1 MKSKPIGKLVA
12 ELDKVFSLF
21 IRARDMDD
29 EGVSSCI
36 TCGKM
41 MTLKTSQCGH
51 FISRIHYATR
61 WEEKN
66 CAAQCYA
73 CNMHNQGRQYE
84 FGLAIDEKYGVGT
97 AQKLLIQSHNKFDKS
112 RSILELL
119 IKKYALHNR
128 STK

>member
-29 EGVSSCI
+29 EGFSYCV

-66 CAAQCYA
+66 CAAQCVA
-73 CNMHNQGRQYE
+73 CNMFKQGKQYE
-84 FGLAIDEKYGVGT
+84 FGLAIDEKYGAGT
-97 AQKLLIQSHNKFDKS
+97 SWKLLIQSKNTFKKD
-112 RSILELL
+112 RSILEIL
-119 IKKYALHNR
+119 IKKY
-128 STK
+128 K

>member
-21 IRARDMDD
+21 IRARDMNE

-66 CAAQCYA
+66 CAAQCVA
-73 CNMHNQGRQYE
+73 CNMFKQGKQYE

-97 AQKLLIQSHNKFDKS
+97 SWKLLIQSKNTFKKD
-112 RSILELL
+112 RSILEML
-119 IKKYALHNR
+119 IKKY
-128 STK
+128 K

>member
-29 EGVSSCI
+29 EGVSFCV
-36 TCGKM
+36 TCKKP

-51 FISRIHYATR
+51 FISRTHYATR

-66 CAAQCYA
+66 CAAQCVA
-73 CNMHNQGRQYE
+73 CNMFKQGKQYE

-97 AQKLLIQSHNKFDKS
+97 SWKLLIQSKNTFKKD
-112 RSILELL
+112 RSILEIL
-119 IKKYALHNR
+119 IKKY
-128 STK
+128 K